1 MTTTLIRPGL
11 GENVESLL
19 KQILIILDN
28 EGVQSLND
36 NAQESMVEAAKLYPF
51 WNKVAP
57 EIVVVPY
64 EKEKGM
70 TLGEII
76 GTRFFQKTSN
86 IDDIWGDFGKI
97 ADIDP
102 TYSSGH
108 TLKVILP
115 FLRALGATS
124 QWMRDFAYNSLR
136 LMPNII
142 KVLSALDEK
151 YIVRMVSTSYEF
163 FIQAFCQAVGFDF
176 AKTDCTFVPKFDE
189 IPIKNKE
196 RLLLLRFM
204 KEVAGA
210 MLLIEYDEK
219 TGEVKPE
226 HQDYYD
232 RFTDFIWKTVYNMPV
247 GELLR
252 IVHPVG
258 QAQKREAVERKIR
271 ELQIS
276 LEKTM
281 GVGDSQTDFQWA
293 QLLHGKGLVMM
304 FNGKGKVCGQSDIM
318 YIGDNSE
325 AIEEVADL
333 FAEGGRKAVLAKYTL
348 PEPIRGPEKG
358 LLKSLG
364 YAAEGGGLLAVPTEE
379 NIETLEKMSVQ
390 KRKEVRGVHIGEL
403 T

>member
-1 MTTTLIRPGL
+1 MTTTLIRPSI
-11 GENVESLL
+11 GEDVENLL
-19 KQILIILDN
+19 NRILIILDN
-28 EGVQSLND
+28 EGVQTLND
-36 NAQESMVEAAKLYPF
+36 NAQESMVEAAKRYRY
-51 WNKVAP
+51 WKQVAS
-57 EIVVVPY
+57 EIIIVPT
-64 EKEKGM
+64 EKEEGM

-76 GTRFFQKTSN
+76 GTRFFQRTSN

-115 FLRALGATS
+115 FLRALGVNS
-124 QWMRDFAYNSLR
+124 QWMRDFAYRSLR

-142 KVLSALDEK
+142 NVLPVLDEK

-163 FIQAFCQAVGFDF
+163 FIQAFCQATGFDF

-189 IPIKNKE
+189 IPVTTKE
-196 RLLLLRFM
+196 RRLLLRFM
-204 KEVAGA
+204 KEVAA
-210 MLLIEYDEK
+210 MPMIEYDEK

-226 HQDYYD
+226 HQGYYD
-232 RFTDFIWKTVYNMPV
+232 RFTNFVWHTLYNMPI

-252 IVHPVG
+252 IIHPVG
-258 QAQKREAVERKIR
+258 QAQKREAVERKIQ
-271 ELQIS
+271 ELQMP
-276 LEKTM
+276 LEKIM
-281 GVGDSQTDFQWA
+281 GVGDSQTDVKWA
-293 QLLHGKGLVMM
+293 QLLQGKGLVMM
-304 FNGKGKVCGQSDIM
+304 FNAKGKVCRYSDIM

-325 AIEEVADL
+325 SIEEVADL
-333 FAEGGRKAVLAKYTL
+333 FAEGGREAVLAKYTL
-348 PEPIRGPEKG
+348 PEPIRGPERG

-364 YAAEGGGLLAVPTEE
+364 YAAEGGGLLVVPTEE

-390 KRKEVRGVHIGEL
+390 KRKEVRGVHIGDL